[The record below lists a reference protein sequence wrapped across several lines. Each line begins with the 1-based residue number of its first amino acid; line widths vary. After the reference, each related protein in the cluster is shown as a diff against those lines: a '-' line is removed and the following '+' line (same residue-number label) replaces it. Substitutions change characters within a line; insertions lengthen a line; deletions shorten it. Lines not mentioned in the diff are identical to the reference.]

1 MLSPVPELTTLVNP
15 AFVKLV
21 PKVMTLEVFEPAANF
36 RVSIP
41 ETFLKVA
48 AVPVAMPV
56 NCNVSA
62 PAPPTIDDSEET

>member
-1 MLSPVPELTTLVNP
+1 
-15 AFVKLV
+15 
-21 PKVMTLEVFEPAANF
+21 MTLEVFEPAANF